1 MNKQKHIS
9 IRIDEEVLKKFHY
22 VSRYNGRSAS
32 GQILYLI
39 NQCIRE
45 FEKEQGEIELERP
58 NPYFSPQSATIM
70 RLGEY
75 DLRRRKNN
83 GRNGFSDSG
92 PIRPPSEANS
102 LLLRVTV
109 NCPWNRCKFCMLYKK
124 YDFHTRSVAEVKKD
138 IDTMAELRDRILQ
151 YKTANGW
158 DIQAINNEYQTLTT
172 DDQRWCYQMVFR
184 WMTEGDCN
192 SIFLQDAN
200 TMCLRADWLA
210 EIIRYVRVK
219 LPEIKRITSYGRAN
233 TLAKITPED
242 YKMLK
247 EAGLD
252 RIHSGYESGSDK
264 VLALIEKGCTQE
276 EQIIGGRK
284 VREAGIELSIYFMP
298 GVGGRELSDDN
309 AIETAKVI
317 NAVNPNFVRLRTFV
331 LRTGSLM
338 EEVRDAGGWT
348 EDTDMN
354 KLLEIRKLLAHI
366 DPTKANGRIT
376 SDHIINLLQEVN
388 GDMDTDL
395 PWMLEYIDSFLALP
409 KLEQRKYQMARRMGF
424 PLDWKQLWRM
434 RESDQK
440 IVEDLAKNIVD
451 EKDWEKK
458 LHTYMD
464 HYI

>member
-1 MNKQKHIS
+1 
-9 IRIDEEVLKKFHY
+9 
-22 VSRYNGRSAS
+22 
-32 GQILYLI
+32 
-39 NQCIRE
+39 
-45 FEKEQGEIELERP
+45 
-58 NPYFSPQSATIM
+58 
-70 RLGEY
+70 
-75 DLRRRKNN
+75 
-83 GRNGFSDSG
+83 
-92 PIRPPSEANS
+92 
-102 LLLRVTV
+102 
-109 NCPWNRCKFCMLYKK
+109 
-124 YDFHTRSVAEVKKD
+124 
-138 IDTMAELRDRILQ
+138 
-151 YKTANGW
+151 
-158 DIQAINNEYQTLTT
+158 
-172 DDQRWCYQMVFR
+172 
-184 WMTEGDCN
+184 
-192 SIFLQDAN
+192 
-200 TMCLRADWLA
+200 
-210 EIIRYVRVK
+210 
-219 LPEIKRITSYGRAN
+219 
-233 TLAKITPED
+233 
-242 YKMLK
+242 
-247 EAGLD
+247 
-252 RIHSGYESGSDK
+252 
-264 VLALIEKGCTQE
+264 
-276 EQIIGGRK
+276 
-284 VREAGIELSIYFMP
+284 MP

>member
-1 MNKQKHIS
+1 M
-9 IRIDEEVLKKFHY
+9 EEMVF
-22 VSRYNGRSAS
+22 
-32 GQILYLI
+32 QI
-39 NQCIRE
+39 
-45 FEKEQGEIELERP
+45 
-58 NPYFSPQSATIM
+58 
-70 RLGEY
+70 
-75 DLRRRKNN
+75 
-83 GRNGFSDSG
+83 G

-395 PWMLEYIDSFLALP
+395 PWMLDATVRTGLRDFRRRELHIRAVRLRRRLLGAATRFWRFRDGRLTGFRAQRRADHAARLLRRAARPGRIL
-409 KLEQRKYQMARRMGF
+409 KLMADEGRQRF
-424 PLDWKQLWRM
+424 H
-434 RESDQK
+434 
-440 IVEDLAKNIVD
+440 
-451 EKDWEKK
+451 KK
-458 LHTYMD
+458 HLRP
-464 HYI
+464 

>member
-1 MNKQKHIS
+1 M
-9 IRIDEEVLKKFHY
+9 EEMVF
-22 VSRYNGRSAS
+22 
-32 GQILYLI
+32 QI
-39 NQCIRE
+39 
-45 FEKEQGEIELERP
+45 
-58 NPYFSPQSATIM
+58 
-70 RLGEY
+70 
-75 DLRRRKNN
+75 
-83 GRNGFSDSG
+83 G

-298 GVGGRELSDDN
+298 GVGG
-309 AIETAKVI
+309 
-317 NAVNPNFVRLRTFV
+317 
-331 LRTGSLM
+331 
-338 EEVRDAGGWT
+338 WT

>member
-1 MNKQKHIS
+1 
-9 IRIDEEVLKKFHY
+9 
-22 VSRYNGRSAS
+22 
-32 GQILYLI
+32 
-39 NQCIRE
+39 
-45 FEKEQGEIELERP
+45 
-58 NPYFSPQSATIM
+58 
-70 RLGEY
+70 
-75 DLRRRKNN
+75 
-83 GRNGFSDSG
+83 
-92 PIRPPSEANS
+92 
-102 LLLRVTV
+102 
-109 NCPWNRCKFCMLYKK
+109 
-124 YDFHTRSVAEVKKD
+124 
-138 IDTMAELRDRILQ
+138 
-151 YKTANGW
+151 
-158 DIQAINNEYQTLTT
+158 
-172 DDQRWCYQMVFR
+172 
-184 WMTEGDCN
+184 
-192 SIFLQDAN
+192 
-200 TMCLRADWLA
+200 MCLRADWLA

-366 DPTKANGRIT
+366 DRQRQTAESQATTSLTFYRRSTAIWIPTCPGCWNILIP
-376 SDHIINLLQEVN
+376 S
-388 GDMDTDL
+388 L
-395 PWMLEYIDSFLALP
+395 PCPSWSRENIRWRAAWASLWTGSSFGGCA
-409 KLEQRKYQMARRMGF
+409 
-424 PLDWKQLWRM
+424 
-434 RESDQK
+434 ESDQK

>member
-1 MNKQKHIS
+1 M
-9 IRIDEEVLKKFHY
+9 EEMVF
-22 VSRYNGRSAS
+22 
-32 GQILYLI
+32 QI
-39 NQCIRE
+39 
-45 FEKEQGEIELERP
+45 
-58 NPYFSPQSATIM
+58 
-70 RLGEY
+70 
-75 DLRRRKNN
+75 
-83 GRNGFSDSG
+83 G

-102 LLLRVTV
+102 LLLRVTI
-109 NCPWNRCKFCMLYKK
+109 NCPWNKCKFCMLYKK
-124 YDFHTRSVAEVKKD
+124 YDFHTRPVEDVKKD

-151 YKTANGW
+151 YKKDGDW
-158 DIQAINNEYQTLTT
+158 DIEAINKDYQTLTT
-172 DDQRWCYQMVFR
+172 DDQRWCYHMVFR

-200 TMCLRADWLA
+200 TMCLRPDWLA
-210 EIIRYVRVK
+210 EIIRYVRLK

-233 TLAKITPED
+233 TLAKISPED

-298 GVGGRELSDDN
+298 GVGGKELSDDN

-338 EEVRDAGGWT
+338 EEVRDSGHWT

-354 KLLEIRKLLAHI
+354 KLLEIRKLIANI
-366 DPTKANGRIT
+366 DPSKANGKIT
-376 SDHIINLLQEVN
+376 SDHIINLLQEVTGN
-388 GDMDTDL
+388 MDTDI

-434 RESDQK
+434 RESDQL
-440 IVEDLAKNIVD
+440 IIEDLAKNLVD
-451 EKDWEKK
+451 EKEWEKK
-458 LHTYMD
+458 LHEYMD
-464 HYI
+464 NYI